1 MRAKLIRQTLDE
13 QRRDFTRGGDPA
25 AAMGV
30 GMKRKI
36 RDWLDLMNVVGYV
49 INDDMSVDVDG
60 NVYVDGN
67 VWLAGRSLTEFPYY
81 VRFGTVNGYF
91 GCRDNGLVSLE
102 GCPRTVGG
110 DFSCSVNRLV
120 SLEGCPKT
128 VGRDFFC
135 IHNERKF
142 TEEEVRNLCDVKN
155 AVFT

>member
-1 MRAKLIRQTLDE
+1 
-13 QRRDFTRGGDPA
+13 
-25 AAMGV
+25 
-30 GMKRKI
+30 
-36 RDWLDLMNVVGYV
+36 
-49 INDDMSVDVDG
+49 
-60 NVYVDGN
+60 VDGN
-67 VWLAGRSLTEFPYY
+67 VWLAGRSLTEFPNYMK
-81 VRFGTVNGYF
+81 FGNVKGYF
-91 GCRDNGLVSLE
+91 SCRFNNLVSLE

-135 IHNERKF
+135 IRNERKF